1 MLRTA
6 TRGFASLNALGIYEG
21 LSVDPAE
28 SYRMMMNTVIGMM
41 KELAKK
47 DGNDQG

>member
-1 MLRTA
+1 MTH
-6 TRGFASLNALGIYEG
+6 GFALLDALGIFDG

-47 DGNDQG
+47 DGNNQG